1 MHYWFYFSG
10 SKNKT
15 EKEILNDKNER
26 YIDIQ
31 LIVWIGFM
39 MVDWI
44 EEKIHIDMRWEMCL
58 CFSIVVTILYFIKR
72 LYDWNNRQ
80 KRMPIRKRMKRFG
93 VLIKR
98 WYPITISI
106 TITTTVLAMNNTW
119 IIPQCQIGLDSM
131 LNGIE
136 YAILGFF
143 LIIIPT
149 VTVFVG
155 ESMIWIF
162 GKSSILLKK

>member
-1 MHYWFYFSG
+1 MIW
-10 SKNKT
+10 
-15 EKEILNDKNER
+15 
-26 YIDIQ
+26 
-31 LIVWIGFM
+31 
-39 MVDWI
+39 
-44 EEKIHIDMRWEMCL
+44 
-58 CFSIVVTILYFIKR
+58 
-72 LYDWNNRQ
+72 
-80 KRMPIRKRMKRFG
+80 

-143 LIIIPT
+143 LIIIRFCWR
-149 VTVFVG
+149 VYDLDFWK
-155 ESMIWIF
+155 E
-162 GKSSILLKK
+162 